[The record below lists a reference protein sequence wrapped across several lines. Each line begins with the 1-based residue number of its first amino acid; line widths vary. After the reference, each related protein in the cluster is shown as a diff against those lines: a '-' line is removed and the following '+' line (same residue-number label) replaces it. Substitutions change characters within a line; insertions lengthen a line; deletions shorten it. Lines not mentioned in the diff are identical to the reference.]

1 MRERREQGVRLME
14 QWIAHPCM
22 WLRRTALLHQV
33 HCYIKCM
40 DCEQSLCTAISI
52 LLTCCLPPWLSLYF
66 PTIAPHAH
74 THTHTHTQLSYK
86 TDTDRTRLF
95 KFCLAVAD
103 EDEFFIRK
111 AIGWSLREYSRTDK
125 TAVREFVEKNRE
137 KLSNLSAR
145 EALKHC

>member
-1 MRERREQGVRLME
+1 MHSHFYSSHVLSSPTGIYVFS
-14 QWIAHPCM
+14 H
-22 WLRRTALLHQV
+22 
-33 HCYIKCM
+33 HCF
-40 DCEQSLCTAISI
+40 S
-52 LLTCCLPPWLSLYF
+52 
-66 PTIAPHAH
+66 
-74 THTHTHTQLSYK
+74 HTHTHTQLSYK